1 MYTVKSSNFKAFQ
14 TPPPFMDEP
23 AGNIDSLNEAVIL
36 KSLDNEKKGKTIV
49 LVSHRKSTMG
59 IADKITAM

>member
-1 MYTVKSSNFKAFQ
+1 
-14 TPPPFMDEP
+14 MDEP

>member
-1 MYTVKSSNFKAFQ
+1 
-14 TPPPFMDEP
+14 MDEP

-59 IADKITAM
+59 IADEVTAM